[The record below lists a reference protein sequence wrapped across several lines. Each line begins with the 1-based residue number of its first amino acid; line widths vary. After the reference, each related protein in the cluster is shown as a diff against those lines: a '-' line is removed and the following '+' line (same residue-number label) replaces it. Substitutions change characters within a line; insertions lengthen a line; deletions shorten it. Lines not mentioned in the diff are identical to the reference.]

1 MLRRT
6 ARRTGRSSG
15 SQPPALLCLVPRS
28 VAFIRRTA
36 LQEELGRIV
45 GLDVWSLAKE
55 CSKERLKAAKT
66 DMERQAGSLDELAR
80 QTTRLEEQVGKRRW
94 GRTGESS
101 AIAGGGGGG
110 GCSSKEDVLLSAP
123 PNHCKAQ
130 SAYSMQ

>member
-1 MLRRT
+1 M
-6 ARRTGRSSG
+6 
-15 SQPPALLCLVPRS
+15 PRS

-94 GRTGESS
+94 GGAESS
-101 AIAGGGGGG
+101 AIDGGVAAAARKMYRSLRLQTTAKHSLLIR
-110 GCSSKEDVLLSAP
+110 CSDRRCAITLAATVEYP
-123 PNHCKAQ
+123 
-130 SAYSMQ
+130 